1 MSQQQEITN
10 GVEIYRRL
18 LGYVKPYKAAFFIAI
33 LGMVLAAATDT
44 GLAALMQP
52 MLDGGFVDNDPFW
65 IKIIPLLLIVLA
77 LFRGLGAFLSSYLM
91 GWVGRH
97 VIKAMRQGIF
107 EKFLTLPA
115 RFFDHNASGQLLSK
129 MSYDVEQ
136 VAQASTQAITVLV
149 RDSLTVVGLLGWMFY
164 LNWKLSLLF
173 LIIGP
178 IIGISIALVNRRFRR
193 ISTNIQNTMG
203 DVTDITEEV
212 VEGHQIIKTFGGA
225 EYEQQRFSKV
235 NDRNRLQN
243 MKLIA
248 TSEASRQFVQ
258 LIAAFSLALVVY
270 LATLAP
276 MLEQVTVGIFMSF
289 IVAMMMLSSPIK
301 RLTTINAMIQ
311 RGIAAANSIFLL
323 LDSEV
328 EKDTGTKILAR
339 AEGHIEFKN
348 ITFSYDRAKG
358 NVLCDV
364 SLKIHP
370 GQTVAFVGRSGSGK
384 TTLMSLLPRFYD
396 LEPDLNS
403 DTTSAQTTGQ
413 ILLDGHNINQLSLK
427 NLRAQIAIVGQNVT
441 LFNDSVANNIAY
453 GDDEGATRE
462 AIVAAAKAAHALEFI
477 ERLPQ
482 GFDTPIGEN
491 GVLLSGGQRQ
501 RIAIARALY
510 KDAPILILDE
520 ATSALD
526 SESERHIQAAL
537 ETLME
542 NRTTLVIAHRL
553 STIEKA
559 DQIAVMKDGAILE
572 VGRHEELLSTQGIY
586 SDLYRMQFSDQPA
599 TSSNSSKP

>member
-1 MSQQQEITN
+1 MPEQQDITN

-18 LGYVKPYKAAFFIAI
+18 LSYVKPYKAAFFVAI

-65 IKIIPLLLIVLA
+65 IKMIPLLLIVLA
-77 LFRGLGAFLSSYLM
+77 LFRGLSAFLSSYLM

-97 VIKAMRQGIF
+97 VIKAMRRGIF
-107 EKFLTLPA
+107 GKFLSLPA
-115 RFFDHNASGQLLSK
+115 SFFDHNSSGQLLSK

-164 LNWKLSLLF
+164 LNWVLSLLF

-193 ISTNIQNTMG
+193 ISTNIQNSMG

-212 VEGHQIIKTFGGA
+212 IAGHHIIKTFGGA
-225 EYEQQRFSKV
+225 DYEQQRFSEV

-248 TSEASRQFVQ
+248 TSEASRQFIQ

-270 LATLAP
+270 LATLDP
-276 MLEQVTVGIFMSF
+276 MLEQVTVGTFMSF

-301 RLTTINAMIQ
+301 RLTTINAMVQ

-323 LDSEV
+323 LDADA
-328 EKDTGTKILAR
+328 EKDKGTTTLHR
-339 AEGHIEFKN
+339 AEGNIVFDN
-348 ITFSYDRAKG
+348 ITFTYDAAKG
-358 NVLCDV
+358 KVLRDI
-364 SLKIHP
+364 SLEIKP

-396 LEPDLNS
+396 LDTDQENTQNS
-403 DTTSAQTTGQ
+403 NAVTGR
-413 ILLDGHNINQLSLK
+413 ILLDSHNINQLSLK
-427 NLRAQIAIVGQNVT
+427 NLREQIALVGQNVT
-441 LFNDSVANNIAY
+441 LFNDTIANNIAY
-453 GDDEGATRE
+453 GDDGSTTRE
-462 AIVAAAKAAHALEFI
+462 AIIVAAKAAHALEFI
-477 ERLPQ
+477 ESLPH
-482 GFDTPIGEN
+482 GFDTSIGEN
-491 GVLLSGGQRQ
+491 GVLLSGGQSQ

-526 SESERHIQAAL
+526 SESERHIQAAI
-537 ETLME
+537 ETLMD

-559 DQIAVMKDGAILE
+559 DQIVVMNDGVILE
-572 VGRHEELLSTQGIY
+572 VGRHDELLSTQGVY
-586 SDLYRMQFSDQPA
+586 SDLYRMQFSDIA
-599 TSSNSSKP
+599 ETSSSN

>member
-1 MSQQQEITN
+1 MPEQQDITN

-18 LGYVKPYKAAFFIAI
+18 LSYVKPYKAAFFVAI

-65 IKIIPLLLIVLA
+65 IKMIPLLLIVLA

-97 VIKAMRQGIF
+97 VIKAMRRGIF
-107 EKFLTLPA
+107 GKFLSLPA
-115 RFFDHNASGQLLSK
+115 SFFDHNSSGQLLSK

-164 LNWKLSLLF
+164 LNWVLSLLF

-193 ISTNIQNTMG
+193 ISTNIQNSMG

-212 VEGHQIIKTFGGA
+212 IAGHHIIKTFGGA
-225 EYEQQRFSKV
+225 DYEQQRFSEV

-248 TSEASRQFVQ
+248 TSEASRQFIQ

-270 LATLAP
+270 LATLDP
-276 MLEQVTVGIFMSF
+276 MLEQVTVGTFMSF

-301 RLTTINAMIQ
+301 RLTTINAMVQ

-323 LDSEV
+323 LDADA
-328 EKDTGTKILAR
+328 EKDKGTTTLHR
-339 AEGHIEFKN
+339 AEGNIVFDN
-348 ITFSYDRAKG
+348 ITFTYDAAKG
-358 NVLCDV
+358 KVLRDI
-364 SLKIHP
+364 SLEIKP

-396 LEPDLNS
+396 LDTDQENTQNS
-403 DTTSAQTTGQ
+403 NAVTGR
-413 ILLDGHNINQLSLK
+413 ILLDSHNINQLSLK
-427 NLRAQIAIVGQNVT
+427 NLREQIALVGQNVT
-441 LFNDSVANNIAY
+441 LFNDTIANNIAY
-453 GDDEGATRE
+453 GDDGSTTRE
-462 AIVAAAKAAHALEFI
+462 AIIVAAKAAHALEFI
-477 ERLPQ
+477 ESLPH
-482 GFDTPIGEN
+482 GFDTSIGEN
-491 GVLLSGGQRQ
+491 GVLLSGGQSQ

-526 SESERHIQAAL
+526 SESERHIQAAI
-537 ETLME
+537 ETLMD

-559 DQIAVMKDGAILE
+559 DQIVVMNDGVILE
-572 VGRHEELLSTQGIY
+572 VGRHDELLSTQGVY
-586 SDLYRMQFSDQPA
+586 SDLYRMQFSDIA
-599 TSSNSSKP
+599 ETSSSN